1 MYYYVANTLLNELS
15 LIKTTLKRMQP
26 YKATTLAFDG
36 LVSKIS
42 LFHPDTIY
50 AVLLIYD
57 DLHFMLRPDAAWV
70 GKDYERL
77 DVNIGAAK
85 RFLER
90 EANRRL

>member
-1 MYYYVANTLLNELS
+1 
-15 LIKTTLKRMQP
+15 
-26 YKATTLAFDG
+26 LAFDG
-36 LVSKIS
+36 LVSKIP

-50 AVLLIYD
+50 AVLLIYN

-70 GKDYERL
+70 GEDYERL

-90 EANRRL
+90 EANRRLQD